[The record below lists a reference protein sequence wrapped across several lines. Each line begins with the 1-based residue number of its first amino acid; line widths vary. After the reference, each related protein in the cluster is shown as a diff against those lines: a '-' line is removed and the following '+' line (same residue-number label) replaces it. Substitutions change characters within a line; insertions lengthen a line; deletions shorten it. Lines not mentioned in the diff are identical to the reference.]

1 MMMSC
6 KRCGETKLKSE
17 FRADIRALGGVASAC
32 DACERGL
39 TALMS
44 VPRRDR
50 KIVAETVGERVYRV
64 ARPCR
69 DQGLM
74 SDADIVAK
82 HGFEASASVRHRLAA
97 TELADISTPIDAR
110 IIRRY

>member
-1 MMMSC
+1 MSC
-6 KRCGETKLKSE
+6 KRCSETKLKSE
-17 FRADIRALGGVASAC
+17 FRADIGARGGIASVC
-32 DACERGL
+32 NACERAYTAL
-39 TALMS
+39 TA

-50 KIVAETVGERVYRV
+50 ELVPVSMGERRYLTSV
-64 ARPCR
+64 PCR
-69 DQGLM
+69 DRGLM

-110 IIRRY
+110 LIRRY